1 MGPGVRRDD
10 DRGSFPGIGWRQAAQ
25 FAKLAAM
32 KPNVKEI
39 IRPPSDIAAR
49 VDAIDWTQA
58 TGDLDA
64 QGSAVLKGLLSPQ
77 ECHEIA
83 SLYPDDNNFRT
94 RVVMGRHGFG
104 RGEYKYFSYPLPD
117 LIAGL
122 RPALYVKLRDVANR
136 WNEAMGIDIRYPES
150 HDAFLKRCHAAGQT
164 RPTPLLLQYGAG
176 DYNCLHQDL
185 YGEHVFPLQVAI
197 LLSEPGRDFAG
208 GEFVLTE
215 QRPRMQSRP
224 EVVPLAQG
232 DAVAFAVHVRPVQGT
247 RGFYRV
253 NLRHGVSRIRSGHRH
268 TVGVIFHDAK

>member
-1 MGPGVRRDD
+1 MT
-10 DRGSFPGIGWRQAAQ
+10 ST
-25 FAKLAAM
+25 AKNILRS
-32 KPNVKEI
+32 V
-39 IRPPSDIAAR
+39 PPSAAAR
-49 VDAIDWTQA
+49 VEAIDWAQA
-58 TGDLDA
+58 HSELDA
-64 QGSAVLKGLLSPQ
+64 QGCAVLKGLLSAD
-77 ECHEIA
+77 ECRELA
-83 SLYPDDNNFRT
+83 ALYPDDTHFRS

-122 RPALYVKLRDVANR
+122 RPALYEQLRGVANR
-136 WNEAMGIDIRYPES
+136 WNEAMGIDINYPEG
-150 HDAFLKRCHAAGQT
+150 HAAFLKRCHEAGQV
-164 RPTPLLLQYGAG
+164 RPTPLLLQYGAD

-197 LLSEPGRDFAG
+197 LLSEPGRDFSG

-224 EVVPLAQG
+224 EVVPLRQG
-232 DAVAFAVHVRPVQGT
+232 DAVAFAVHHRPVQGT

-268 TVGVIFHDAK
+268 TLGVIFHDAK